1 MEIRM
6 NELKII
12 TMQHQTDCEVAAIAT
27 ALQISYDE
35 AKSALR
41 WQKLPFNANNPI
53 YGNPY
58 NLYIALMNLKHWKA
72 NKTLTQLLKGDY
84 KPYKTIAL
92 LHDPKSPIM
101 KQHWVVLGAKGRDH
115 GDLEVFWGDSE
126 APRLITEKMLKE
138 YFLAGWPNC
147 AFEPY
152 KANITR
158 ILWEKIKVF
167 FGAKPA

>member
-1 MEIRM
+1 M

-41 WQKLPFNANNPI
+41 WQTLPFNANNPI

-58 NLYIALMNLKHWKA
+58 NLYIALMNLNHWKA

-84 KPYKTIAL
+84 IPYKTIAL

-101 KQHWVVLGAKGRDH
+101 KQHWVVLGTKRADH
-115 GDLEVFWGDSE
+115 GGYEVFWGDSE
-126 APRLITEKMLKE
+126 SPRFITESMLKE

-158 ILWEKIKVF
+158 IWWEKIKTF
-167 FGAKPA
+167 FRVKSE

>member
-6 NELKII
+6 TELKII

-27 ALQISYDE
+27 ALGITWEES
-35 AKSALR
+35 R
-41 WQKLPFNANNPI
+41 KLLDWRRLPKGLENPI
-53 YGNPY
+53 FGNPW
-58 NLYIALMNLKHWKA
+58 NLYRALVDAGYWKI

-84 KPYKTIAL
+84 APYKTIVL

-101 KQHWVVLGAKGRDH
+101 KQHWVVLGAKRPDH
-115 GDLEVFWGDSE
+115 GGFEVFWGDSE
-126 APRLITEKMLKE
+126 QPRFITEKMLKE

-152 KANITR
+152 KANIIR
-158 ILWEKIKVF
+158 IWWEKIKAF
-167 FGAKPA
+167 FGVKSE

>member
-1 MEIRM
+1 M

-27 ALQISYDE
+27 ALQVSYDE

-58 NLYIALMNLKHWKA
+58 NLYIALINLKYWKA

-84 KPYKTIAL
+84 IPYKTIVL

-101 KQHWVVLGAKGRDH
+101 KQHWVVLGAKKQDH
-115 GDLEVFWGDSE
+115 GGFEVFWGDSE
-126 APRLITEKMLKE
+126 SPRFITEKMLKE

-158 ILWEKIKVF
+158 IWWEKIKAF
-167 FGAKPA
+167 FGVKSE

>member
-1 MEIRM
+1 M

-12 TMQHQTDCEVAAIAT
+12 TMQYQTDCEVAAIAT

-35 AKSALR
+35 AK
-41 WQKLPFNANNPI
+41 KLLDWRRLPKGLENPI
-53 YGNPY
+53 LGNPW
-58 NLYIALMNLKHWKA
+58 NLYRALVDAGYWKS

-84 KPYKTIAL
+84 IPYKTIVL

-101 KQHWVVLGAKGRDH
+101 KQHWVVLGNRLSNKQYEIYFGNDELPEIVSDTTLKG
-115 GDLEVFWGDSE
+115 
-126 APRLITEKMLKE
+126 

-147 AFEPY
+147 AFSIY

-158 ILWEKIKVF
+158 IWWEKIKVWF
-167 FGAKPA
+167 CDKLY

>member
-84 KPYKTIAL
+84 IPYKTIVL

-101 KQHWVVLGAKGRDH
+101 KQHWVVLGNRLSNKQYEIYFGNDELPEIVSDTTLKG
-115 GDLEVFWGDSE
+115 
-126 APRLITEKMLKE
+126 

-147 AFEPY
+147 AFSIY
-152 KANITR
+152 KASVYR
-158 ILWEKIKVF
+158 LMWEKIKVWF
-167 FGAKPA
+167 CDKLY

>member
-1 MEIRM
+1 M

-53 YGNPY
+53 FGNPL
-58 NLYIALMNLKHWKA
+58 NLYRALVDAGYWKI

-84 KPYKTIAL
+84 TPYKTIAL
-92 LHDPKSPIM
+92 LHDHKSPIM

-115 GDLEVFWGDSE
+115 GGFEVFWGDSE
-126 APRLITEKMLKE
+126 SPRFITEKMLKE

-158 ILWEKIKVF
+158 IWWEKIKVF
-167 FGAKPA
+167 FRVKSE